1 MQIAIIKWIDST
13 YYKVDFCEI
22 KEELELIKPKNLYSV
37 GMFIYEDEDCIVIA
51 QDFEPDS
58 ESARM
63 LLTIPKCSISSYII
77 KKINI
82 KSLKKKR
89 KNNEL

>member
-1 MQIAIIKWIDST
+1 MEIAIIKWTDST

-22 KEELELIKPKNLYSV
+22 KEELKTIKPKNLYSV
-37 GMFIYEDEDCIVIA
+37 GMFVYEDEDCIVIT

-63 LLTIPKCSISSYII
+63 LLTIPKCSISNYII

-82 KSLKKKR
+82 KTLKKKR
-89 KNNEL
+89 KGKK